1 MHARCPAKLEEM
13 SLFSFWKEAQ
23 APTGWRQNLD
33 LCVPESECHLLCA
46 NHRCSADKIFCLK
59 WLHWRF
65 AAPSLPLASL
75 LLLLFW
81 LLFFKEAVNPLCA
94 RLYWGEGGHA
104 GGSSQQSPSD
114 AGGAPLLG
122 MEESDPQVRVRTL
135 CPGPGLLELLGTVAR
150 LLSASLRAK
159 LPPRAVA
166 PRSWWRSHSPDF
178 YVCSPSG

>member
-1 MHARCPAKLEEM
+1 M
-13 SLFSFWKEAQ
+13 
-23 APTGWRQNLD
+23 D
-33 LCVPESECHLLCA
+33 LCVPESECHLLYA

-94 RLYWGEGGHA
+94 QLYWGEGAQA
-104 GGSSQQSPSD
+104 GGSLTAVPLWCR
-114 AGGAPLLG
+114 GAPLLG

-135 CPGPGLLELLGTVAR
+135 CPGPGLLGAAR
-150 LLSASLRAK
+150 NCGPNAL
-159 LPPRAVA
+159 
-166 PRSWWRSHSPDF
+166 
-178 YVCSPSG
+178 CSPQSQTSAKSCCSQELMAVSLS